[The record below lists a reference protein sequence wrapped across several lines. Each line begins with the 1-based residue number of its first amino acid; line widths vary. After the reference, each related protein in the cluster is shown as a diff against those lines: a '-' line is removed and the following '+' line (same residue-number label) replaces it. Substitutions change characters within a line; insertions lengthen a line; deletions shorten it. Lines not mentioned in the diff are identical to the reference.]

1 MKKRYICFTFGL
13 LFSLFTMGLSL
24 HVLAEGMPEPPPG
37 LPPGGGM
44 PASTTSVSATEGDW
58 TFKMVTS
65 GDTTTSTI
73 TSYAGKS
80 NHRIIVP
87 SVLGGAKVTAIA
99 SQAFGHHNEIAAVYV
114 PDTVEKVEEWAFYDL
129 NTATIISFANP
140 KVEIKD
146 GAFMSSGNAVLYL
159 PAGTTQKSAGS
170 KDVVTNNTEV
180 VSVAIENEKK
190 AAIAGGAYL
199 NIGTVD
205 QENQITINDI
215 IAIAIGTFT
224 MRENQGNGAAAIIF
238 SGDDYTVAEQKIVIA
253 DPFQNIVSSD
263 SLNKTFRVLTKE
275 DASKLNQA
283 IASSNSYSGV
293 KNLLNFTEGYYVN
306 GNKVTLDKDIV
317 AYDVSTGAELYG
329 PNNTATALPNANPN
343 LFYQYVE
350 YKDTDNDGDID
361 VIYYSPYRISY
372 TYGTVTIASN
382 NGNLNGLSARTSLNP
397 AYLSFANAIVKA
409 KGSGDDQVYQKLE
422 ADTAKSGDKVGAGV
436 NQERSALWA
445 DDYGTIK
452 VDHLH
457 VSSTSTGNW
466 AKMSYESGLN
476 AYNMEVVM
484 EWGMN
489 AVLYATNGGVVTVGN
504 MNGERSTIY
513 GNGDGAN
520 GVLAGGAGSNAGTG
534 DAKSDTSKVY
544 VYHTDFNLE
553 GWNNHVADVVY
564 GGYAYLEDVKATT
577 GIPGSYAVGQGSALA
592 NDFGN
597 GVVEAKN
604 FHSTVYG
611 NRSAGIYV
619 IGGGVITTKDS
630 SFISKM
636 DAGLVAASG
645 GTLRMDDSLAT
656 GQMAF
661 RNRGGITPNST
672 SVFNNVSFIADKD
685 IAGYVTGENAYKAVE
700 TWRIASGGTALSHYM
715 MSDPTMTI
723 GQLCKNYGI
732 SKDKVKILLTAL
744 SKTAGKSY
752 AENTLLRNSV
762 LDNTFYNYSAG
773 QYSGDT
779 DFSHI
784 PYLTVGSSFGGLT
797 SSVFEFESAGVN
809 LELNNSTFKNTNDE
823 NYNYLVASE
832 AGSAPV
838 LKFNQSNAKGI
849 IWNEG
854 DIARAVEGRS
864 ADRSSSLAVHFTNST
879 FTGSFADGYNGLW
892 EVEGLSYTDIAGD
905 KSSFNGNYYKAK
917 ANWKNS
923 ASFDKDSAWIVNHDS
938 YLGNLTIEA
947 GATVKASTGS
957 SLIMTVDGQE
967 TKIEPGTYKG
977 QIIIKVIKDNNGKS
991 A

>member
-1 MKKRYICFTFGL
+1 MGI
-13 LFSLFTMGLSL
+13 SLI
-24 HVLAEGMPEPPPG
+24 VLAEGMPEASPG

-44 PASTTSVSATEGDW
+44 IVSTTSVSATEGDW
-58 TFKMVTS
+58 TFKIVTS
-65 GDTTTSTI
+65 GDTVTSTI

-80 NHRIIVP
+80 NHTIIVP
-87 SVLGGAKVTAIA
+87 SVLGGAKVTTIA

-129 NTATIISFANP
+129 NTATVISFANP

-159 PAGTTQKSAGS
+159 PSDTMQKSAGG
-170 KDVVTNNTEV
+170 KDVVINGTEM

-190 AAIAGGAYL
+190 AKIAGGSYL
-199 NIGTVD
+199 NIGTAD
-205 QENQITINDI
+205 KENQITINDI
-215 IAIAIGTFT
+215 IAIADGIFT
-224 MRENQGNGAAAIIF
+224 QRTNRENGSVVLTF
-238 SGDDYTVAEQKIVIA
+238 SGDDYTVAEQKIVIY
-253 DPFQNIVSSD
+253 DLFQNIVSSD
-263 SLNKTFRVLTKE
+263 SLNKTFRVLAKE
-275 DASKLNQA
+275 DASKLNQE
-283 IASSNSYSGV
+283 IESNSSYSEV
-293 KNLLNFTEGYYVN
+293 KNLLSFTEGYYVN
-306 GNKVTLDKDIV
+306 GNKVTLDKDVV
-317 AYDVSTGAELYG
+317 AFDVSTGEELYG
-329 PNNTATALPNANPN
+329 PNNTATTLPNANPN
-343 LFYQYVE
+343 LYYQYVE
-350 YKDTDNDGDID
+350 YKDKDNDGDID

-372 TYGTVTIASN
+372 TYDTINIASDN
-382 NGNLNGLSARTSLNP
+382 VNLNGLSARTSLNP

-409 KGSGDDQVYQKLE
+409 KGSGDDQDCQKLE
-422 ADTAKSGDKVGAGV
+422 ANTAKSGDKVGAGV

-452 VDHLH
+452 VDHLNAF
-457 VSSTSTGNW
+457 STSTGNW

-476 AYNMEVVM
+476 AYNTEVVM

-513 GNGDGAN
+513 ANGDGAN
-520 GVLAGGAGSNAGTG
+520 GILAGGAGSDAGTG
-534 DAKSDTSKVY
+534 AAKSDTSKVY

-564 GGYAYLEDVKATT
+564 GGYVYLEDVKATT
-577 GIPGSYAVGQGSALA
+577 GMPGSYAVGQGSALA

-597 GVVEAKN
+597 GVVDAKN

-619 IGGGVITTKDS
+619 IGGGVITAKDS
-630 SFISKM
+630 SFVSKM

-645 GTLRMDDSLAT
+645 GTLRMDDSLAS

-661 RNRGGITPNST
+661 RNRGGITPSST
-672 SVFNNVSFIADKD
+672 SVFNNVSFIVDKD
-685 IAGYVTGENAYKAVE
+685 ITGYVTGESAYEAVKAWK
-700 TWRIASGGTALSHYM
+700 TASGGTVLSQYM
-715 MSDPTMTI
+715 MSDPTLTI

-732 SKDKVKILLTAL
+732 SKDKVKTLLAIL

-752 AENTLLRNSV
+752 TENTLLRNSV
-762 LDNTFYNYSAG
+762 LDNTYYNYSAR
-773 QYSGDT
+773 QYIGST
-779 DFSHI
+779 DFSQI

-797 SSVFEFESAGVN
+797 SSVFEFESAGMN
-809 LELNNSTFKNTNDE
+809 LELNNSTFKNTNDA

-838 LKFNQSNAKGI
+838 LQFNQSNTSGI

-854 DIARAVEGRS
+854 DVARAVEGRN
-864 ADRSSSLAVHFTNST
+864 ADRSSSIIVHFTNSI

-892 EVEGLSYTDIAGD
+892 EVDGLSYTDLDGD

-923 ASFDKDSAWIVNHDS
+923 ACFDKNSAWIVNHDS

-947 GATVKASTGS
+947 GAIVKAPIGF
-957 SLIMTVDGQE
+957 SLVMTVNEQE
-967 TKIEPGTYKG
+967 TKIEPGTYEG
-977 QIIIKVIKDNNGKS
+977 QIIIRVIKDDNGKT